1 MLSSRSSN
9 IKVKHQTPSAEMRLA
24 RMTRRYRSAN
34 GAHERGVDYTGK
46 QKAIKIPAN
55 RRAILFESLCFFFS
69 PFLFFSSLFSFRA
82 RARARASC
90 ATHEKEKERGIGPT
104 KMDPGAGYDRTRS
117 QPGSGNDFGAA
128 GGESETSSTH
138 VSFLSR
144 LLRAMSPPAS
154 RY

>member
-82 RARARASC
+82 RARAR
-90 ATHEKEKERGIGPT
+90 ELRNPRERER
-104 KMDPGAGYDRTRS
+104 ARDRTDKNGPRS
-117 QPGSGNDFGAA
+117 G
-128 GGESETSSTH
+128 
-138 VSFLSR
+138 
-144 LLRAMSPPAS
+144 LRPNPEPT
-154 RY
+154 RVRKRFWCRRRGKRN